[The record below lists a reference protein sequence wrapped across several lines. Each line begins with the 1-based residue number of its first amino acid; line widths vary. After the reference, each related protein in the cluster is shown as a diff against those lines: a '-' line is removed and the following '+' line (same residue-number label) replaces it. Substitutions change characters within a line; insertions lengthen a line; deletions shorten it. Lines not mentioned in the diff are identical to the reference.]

1 MTGSSFDGNLVEILQ
16 ILISVRAVLV
26 VQLDEQLRNV
36 NGSENV
42 KKEN

>member
-1 MTGSSFDGNLVEILQ
+1 VTGSSFDGNLVEILQ